1 MYLLLLT
8 PTSRNHQFWVSS
20 EYSIWPSSNIFWNNL
35 IVQSNKKCFLIQFD
49 WIKPKSYPHFP
60 KSDLYETNHFSPQ
73 IYSLVPG
80 IIFASKGEKNSL
92 VEMEIADKDNI
103 KTVNCKGYF
112 KTSVTLKGYLLITKC
127 HLFPNVEM
135 CDWVQIFLPPPPP
148 TPLSGLSLKTD
159 RQTIDK
165 LSTGC
170 FSIPVKNPSLYFDL

>member
-1 MYLLLLT
+1 M
-8 PTSRNHQFWVSS
+8 
-20 EYSIWPSSNIFWNNL
+20 IGSNR
-35 IVQSNKKCFLIQFD
+35 KA
-49 WIKPKSYPHFP
+49 
-60 KSDLYETNHFSPQ
+60 SDLYVTNHFSPQ

-135 CDWVQIFLPPPPP
+135 CD
-148 TPLSGLSLKTD
+148 
-159 RQTIDK
+159 
-165 LSTGC
+165 
-170 FSIPVKNPSLYFDL
+170 